1 MQNKECSVP
10 VEPEI
15 SVEIDGQGV
24 RRVVIYA
31 DDAEQQ
37 AQAHML
43 LARVSPQ
50 MVQLD
55 RALKAPSSGVKW
67 N

>member
-1 MQNKECSVP
+1 MQNEKCSVP

-31 DDAEQQ
+31 DDAGQQ
-37 AQAHML
+37 AQAHLL
-43 LARVSPQ
+43 LARVSSE

-55 RALKAPSSGVKW
+55 RALKAPSSGGKRK
-67 N
+67 